1 MAMTK
6 LEKVQTGA
14 MAIQEAKDLSIK
26 ELKEAIEALE
36 VCKDALT
43 MLLETKIAEK
53 KGAKS

>member
-6 LEKVQTGA
+6 TEKVQAAA

-26 ELKEAIEALE
+26 ELKDTIEALV
-36 VCKDALT
+36 VCRDALT
-43 MLLETKIAEK
+43 MLLETKTADK